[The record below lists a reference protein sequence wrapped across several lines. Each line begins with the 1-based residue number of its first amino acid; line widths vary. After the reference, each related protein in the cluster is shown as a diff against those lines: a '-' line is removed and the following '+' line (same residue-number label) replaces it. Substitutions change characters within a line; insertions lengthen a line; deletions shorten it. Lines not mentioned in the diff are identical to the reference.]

1 MPTEFQRF
9 VGPRPFERREAPLFF
24 GRAHEAAELV
34 SLIVAHAAVLL
45 YSQSGAG
52 KTSLINAALT
62 PLLER
67 EGFEVLPTARVRGDL
82 PDATG
87 ESAGRIRNGYVF
99 NVLAGWGAGD
109 AAPEADG
116 ELTLAAHLK
125 TRPPQLDADGDPRPR
140 VILFDQF
147 EELFTFYAE
156 HVADRRGFFEQ
167 VRDALQADRFLRV
180 VFAMREEYL
189 AELAPYTALLPE
201 QLRTRVRL
209 ERLRGPAALEA
220 VTGPL
225 KDSRLSF
232 APGVPEKLVNELL
245 QVNVGSRSQPVRGE
259 YVEPVQLQ
267 VVCERLCRRLPPD
280 VTLIDERQLRA
291 FGDVNE
297 ALSTFYEESLRETQR
312 ATHVSI
318 GALRKWFREVLI
330 TSEGTRDAIRMGQT
344 ETGNMPNRAVFE
356 LEKLHLIR
364 GEERGGRGRWYELTH
379 DRFIAPI
386 RASNQKAR
394 EHRGLL
400 HRVAFGICVVS
411 LAVTCVMLNEARKT
425 NKEKAARAEK
435 SVQANKEKARRAE
448 ESVAA
453 TAAGNTLA
461 ENGMHKEAI
470 SKFNE
475 AIQLNARNAEAHV
488 KAADSHYAL
497 GEIDPVIAHYQ
508 QALEIKPSASVHV
521 NLGAV
526 YLDVRKDFDKARA
539 EFEKAM
545 ALEPDSPKPH
555 GALGDLETELVK
567 ASGGTNYQSAKPHYE
582 TAIRKDSKWSGGY
595 LGLGYLHLYEGDVGD
610 AIAIFQRA
618 TEQLAGEGSARSH
631 VAFGEALF
639 WKGDFD
645 RALAESAFGVGL
657 ASTEAAA
664 WRRWVVM
671 SGRSRMADVY
681 YLKRRFDLAEM
692 ELMPVLQIAK
702 EMGYKDVI
710 TQSCTVLASTTLRQG
725 KKKDAAQWILQ
736 AVEARPDYHS
746 HLFLGGIIF
755 EMFGKSSESR
765 QFWERGLKACRI
777 TDPVERMYGVI
788 YGVALGNAGT
798 AKAMEDI
805 LNELLNKNPPPLGMI
820 LYASDSMDLLTT
832 YGKDS
837 PDRKKIR
844 ELLDGA
850 IRAARERDGKK

>member
-82 PDATG
+82 PDGTSDSDG
-87 ESAGRIRNGYVF
+87 GIRNVYVF
-99 NVLAGWGAGD
+99 NVLAGWGASG
-109 AAPEADG
+109 AAADADG
-116 ELTLAAHLK
+116 ERTLAAHLK
-125 TRPPQLDADGDPRPR
+125 TRPPQLDADGEPRPR

-189 AELAPYTALLPE
+189 AELAPYAALMPE

-220 VTGPL
+220 VIGPL

-267 VVCERLCRRLPPD
+267 VVCERLCRGLPPE
-280 VTLIDERQLRA
+280 VTVIDDSHLRA

-297 ALSTFYEESLRETQR
+297 ALATFYEESLRDTQR
-312 ATHVSI
+312 ATRVSI
-318 GALRKWFREVLI
+318 GALRKWFREMLI

-394 EHRGLL
+394 EHLGLL
-400 HRVAFGICVVS
+400 RRVAFGICVVS
-411 LAVTCVMLNEARKT
+411 LAVTCLMLNEARKT

-448 ESVAA
+448 ESAAA

-461 ENGMHKEAI
+461 ENGRHQEAI

-488 KAADSHYAL
+488 KAGDSHYAL
-497 GEIDPVIAHYQ
+497 GESDQAIAHYQ
-508 QALEIKPSASVHV
+508 QALEITPSASVHL
-521 NLGAV
+521 NLGAT
-526 YLDVRKDFDKARA
+526 YLFALKDFDKARA
-539 EFEKAM
+539 EFEKAI

-555 GALGDLETELVK
+555 SALGDLETERVK
-567 ASGGTNYQSAKPHYE
+567 TSNGTNYQSAKPHYE
-582 TAIRKDSKWSGGY
+582 TAIRKDPKWPGGY
-595 LGLGYLHLYEGDVGD
+595 LGLGYLHLYEGEVGA
-610 AIAIFQRA
+610 AIATFQRA

-631 VAFGEALF
+631 LAFGEALF

-645 RALAESAFGVGL
+645 RALAECAFGVGL
-657 ASTEAAA
+657 ASTEPAAY
-664 WRRWVVM
+664 RRWVEMV
-671 SGRSRMADVY
+671 GRIRMADVY

-692 ELMPVLQIAK
+692 ELMPALQIAK
-702 EMGYKDVI
+702 GMGYKDVI
-710 TQSCTVLASTTLRQG
+710 AQSCTTLASVALRQG

-736 AVEARPDYHS
+736 AVEATPDYHS

-755 EMFGKSSESR
+755 EMFGKSPESR
-765 QFWERGLKACRI
+765 QFWERGLKACRS
-777 TDPVERMYGVI
+777 TDPVERMNGVI
-788 YGVALGNAGT
+788 YNVALGNPGT

-805 LNELLNKNPPPLGMI
+805 LHELLKKEPPPLGMMI
-820 LYASDSMDLLTT
+820 SASDVMDLLIT

-850 IRAARERDGKK
+850 IRAAAERDGKK